1 MALDISKLK
10 NVTKGPGG
18 GVRAGCPAC
27 AAKGEDTQE
36 EHLYIY
42 KDGRFG
48 CAKYPKDKSHRSVI
62 AKLVGAPRVATR
74 SMVVPVRPF
83 KVKNHILKKTFGTN
97 GTPSSNL
104 RAYAKKNIL
113 NEINIPAYVKDLEKP
128 VPTVPEFD
136 KSLTDNKEME
146 NEPVPA
152 WMEAEIRSWGWLW
165 EAVDGM
171 DARLVGASWE
181 GADYGQAGKAR

>member
-10 NVTKGPGG
+10 NVSKGPGG

-42 KDGRFG
+42 RDGRFG
-48 CAKYPKDKSHRSVI
+48 CAKYPKDKAHRSAI
-62 AKLVGAPRVATR
+62 AKLVGLPSGNTK
-74 SMVVPVRPF
+74 STVVPVRPF
-83 KVKNHILKKTFGTN
+83 KIKKHIPKKTFGTN

-113 NEINIPAYVKDLEKP
+113 NEINIPAYVKDSEKP
-128 VPTVPEFD
+128 VPNVPELD
-136 KSLTDNKEME
+136 KSLTDNRECK

-165 EAVDGM
+165 EAVDGVA
-171 DARLVGASWE
+171 ARLVGASWD
-181 GADYGQAGKAR
+181 GVDYGDVSKAL